1 MEMYHV
7 KHYERGWSEV
17 LKITRAPNLIQPGLC
32 YLELDGRQVGTV
44 YAFTGCYDRIREALE
59 ARETTPEEAYLL
71 EEQGREIATLV
82 KRLANAEML
91 IEKLKEEVGHWEED
105 FAMFDRAHEK
115 AIDLWRKEHPDAG
128 YTPDMSDLHEW
139 MVRRVEKAE
148 AVKESSTSAL
158 LKISGF
164 SAYWKCLRG
173 NEEAWENVW
182 NIATDALF
190 SLRTTEDSSVVGLI
204 DSSPVKQPEDSAD
217 ADGDGDSVIDE
228 EVTE

>member
-1 MEMYHV
+1 MFHV

-44 YAFTGCYDRIREALE
+44 YAFEGWYDRIREALE
-59 ARETTPEEAYLL
+59 AREATPEEGYLL

-115 AIDLWRKEHPDAG
+115 AIDLWRKEHPDADF
-128 YTPDMSDLHEW
+128 TPGTSALMEW
-139 MVRRVEKAE
+139 MVWRVERAE
-148 AVKESSTSAL
+148 AVKES
-158 LKISGF
+158 LKASLMEISGF

-182 NIATDALF
+182 NIATDALI
-190 SLRTTEDSSVVGLI
+190 SLRTAEESSVVGLI
-204 DSSPVKQPEDSAD
+204 DGTHAKQSPNAEN
-217 ADGDGDSVIDE
+217 ADGD
-228 EVTE
+228 